1 MAAPTGQDKQLLIQI
16 VQDLAEI
23 KATVKNYAD
32 LELRVRDLE
41 KARWSSAWVTGILS
55 ASISSGVVFLIVRAL
70 GATNGN

>member
-1 MAAPTGQDKQLLIQI
+1 MLFQI

-32 LELRVRDLE
+32 LEIRVRDLE

-55 ASISSGVVFLIVRAL
+55 ASISSGIVYMIVKAI
-70 GATNGN
+70 GNGN

>member
-1 MAAPTGQDKQLLIQI
+1 MPPVPSGDKLLFQI
-16 VQDLAEI
+16 IQDLAEI

-55 ASISSGVVFLIVRAL
+55 AAISSGVVFVIIRSL
-70 GATNGN
+70 GA

>member
-1 MAAPTGQDKQLLIQI
+1 MSEPTDSKLLIQI

-55 ASISSGVVFLIVRAL
+55 AAISSGVVFAIIKAV
-70 GATNGN
+70 G